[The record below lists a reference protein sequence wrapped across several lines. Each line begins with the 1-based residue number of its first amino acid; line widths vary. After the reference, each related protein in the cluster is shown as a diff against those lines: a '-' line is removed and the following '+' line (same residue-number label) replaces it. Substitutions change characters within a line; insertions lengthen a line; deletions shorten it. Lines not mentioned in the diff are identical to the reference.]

1 MPASVLLADDH
12 QILRQG
18 VRVLLERSGFEVT
31 GEASDGHEAVEM
43 ASRLKPD
50 VAVLD
55 YVMPGLNGRDA
66 AVKIQQ
72 VSKNTKTIMLTMRTE
87 REYVLDAMRSGLSGY
102 VLKSQAAADLA
113 TAIREAMRNSIYLS
127 PKISAAI
134 VDACRTGGQAPQDPL
149 TPREREVLQLI
160 AEGKT
165 TKEVAVALGLSV
177 KTADTHRAKLMRKL
191 KIHQTAGL
199 VRYAIRQGLV
209 TA

>member
-1 MPASVLLADDH
+1 MAVTVLLADDH

-18 VRVLLERSGFEVT
+18 VRVLLERSGFEVV
-31 GEASDGHEAVEM
+31 GEAESGHEAVEM
-43 ASRLKPD
+43 AARLKPD

-66 AVKIQQ
+66 AIKIQQ
-72 VSKNTKTIMLTMRTE
+72 VSRSTRTIMLTMRTE
-87 REYVLDAMRSGLSGY
+87 REYVLDAMRSGLAGY

-134 VDACRTGGQAPQDPL
+134 VDACRSGVPASQDPL

-165 TKEVAVALGLSV
+165 TKEIAATLFISF
-177 KTADTHRAKLMRKL
+177 KTAESHRQRIMGKLD
-191 KIHQTAGL
+191 IHETASL
-199 VRYAIRQGLV
+199 VRYAIRSGL
-209 TA
+209 TQP

>member
-18 VRVLLERSGFEVT
+18 VRMLLERSGFEVVA
-31 GEASDGHEAVEM
+31 EASDGHEAVEL
-43 ASRLKPD
+43 ATRLKPD

-55 YVMPGLNGRDA
+55 YGMPGLNGRDA
-66 AVKIQQ
+66 AIKIQQ
-72 VSKNTKTIMLTMRTE
+72 LSRNTKTIMLTMRTE

-113 TAIREAMRNSIYLS
+113 TAIREAMKNAIYLS

-134 VDACRTGGQAPQDPL
+134 VDACRAAQPSQDPL
-149 TPREREVLQLI
+149 TPREREVVQLI

-165 TKEVAVALGLSV
+165 TKEVAVALGVSV
-177 KTADTHRAKLMRKL
+177 KTADTHRSKLMRKL
-191 KIHQTAGL
+191 EIHQTAGL